1 MINEMIDN
9 ADDTEGDDNDNPL
22 EFGPVVV
29 GSDSPP
35 SEIGE
40 DADKPE
46 VDPGMKNDCCLIFPD

>member
-1 MINEMIDN
+1 MIDN